1 MGIVLHIDLLVLK
14 YDNIVSYKHK
24 IIHIEIIQEN
34 DNEQILSM
42 LIELSTFDYRKL
54 EGYSDL

>member
-1 MGIVLHIDLLVLK
+1 MCIVLHIDLLILK
-14 YDNIVSYKHK
+14 YDKVSYKNK

-34 DNEQILSM
+34 DNEQISSM